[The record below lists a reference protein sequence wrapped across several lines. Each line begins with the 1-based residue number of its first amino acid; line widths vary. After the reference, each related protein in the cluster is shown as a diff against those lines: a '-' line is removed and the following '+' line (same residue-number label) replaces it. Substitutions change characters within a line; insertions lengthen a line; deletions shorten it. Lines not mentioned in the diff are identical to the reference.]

1 MQRYIDAYNTG
12 NVDQIKSATCTGL
25 RDRIRAPQGRGMVI
39 LDGMSEVQVTGDV
52 AQSLVD
58 THVTDGGRATQTKTD
73 KATFSNEQGTWYFC
87 PNAQPS
93 YST

>member
-52 AQSLVD
+52 AQSLVE
-58 THVTDGGRATQTKTD
+58 THVTDGDRATQTKTN
-73 KATFSNEQGTWYFC
+73 KATFSNEKGIWYFC